1 MTFYAYRA
9 SEEPFGT
16 VGRAFWHD
24 LKTDAGAI
32 RRAARLWPDGFTV
45 YRLIGRNHHAPLT
58 DGASWRLVSD
68 RRLVR

>member
-1 MTFYAYRA
+1 MFYAHKG
-9 SEEPFGT
+9 SEEPLGT
-16 VGRAFWHD
+16 MGQAFWRD

-45 YRLIGRNHHAPLT
+45 YRFIGRNYYAPLT

-68 RRLVR
+68 GGRVR